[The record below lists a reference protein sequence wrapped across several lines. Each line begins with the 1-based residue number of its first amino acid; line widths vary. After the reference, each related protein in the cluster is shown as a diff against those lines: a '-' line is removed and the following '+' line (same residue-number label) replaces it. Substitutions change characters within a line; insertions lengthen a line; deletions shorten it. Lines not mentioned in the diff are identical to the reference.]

1 MQGES
6 QQSPE
11 LGPNSSGDTS
21 STDMS
26 PSAVE
31 GMLLM
36 ALEKLYKEDREL
48 DVQMGLLRVVL
59 QVLQRHGPPP
69 QPPSPLAPPLPSL
82 SLCPSCD
89 AFDVIM
95 LHMSTTVLSC
105 TDKLQWVVLQ
115 HHGLPTLYPP
125 QFPTPSVVP

>member
-1 MQGES
+1 MVQGET
-6 QQSPE
+6 QRSPE
-11 LGPNSSGDTS
+11 VGPDRSGDTS

-59 QVLQRHGPPP
+59 QVLQRHGSPL
-69 QPPSPLAPPLPSL
+69 PPSPSPLGPPLPLYHCAQVVMPLMSSCCTCQSL
-82 SLCPSCD
+82 FCP
-89 AFDVIM
+89 
-95 LHMSTTVLSC
+95 VLIC
-105 TDKLQWVVLQ
+105 CN
-115 HHGLPTLYPP
+115 G
-125 QFPTPSVVP
+125 